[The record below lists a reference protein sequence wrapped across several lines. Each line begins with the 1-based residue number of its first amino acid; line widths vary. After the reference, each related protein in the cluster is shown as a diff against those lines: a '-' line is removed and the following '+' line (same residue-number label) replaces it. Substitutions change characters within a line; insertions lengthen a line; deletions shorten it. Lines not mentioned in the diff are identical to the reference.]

1 MRQHKTVPVKFPNR
15 NGDLL
20 AGRLELPTDR
30 EATHFGLFMHCFT
43 CSKEFFAPSKTCK
56 ALADRGIAML
66 RFDFT
71 GLGESGGSFSDS
83 TFSTSL
89 GDVLS
94 AADFLRRQYQAP
106 ALLVGH
112 SMGGAAALA
121 ATRELGGGIKAV
133 ATIGSPRDPAHVL
146 RHFEDHQQL
155 LETDGKVELVV
166 AGRQYFLK
174 KDFFSD
180 MASHD
185 VAQDTRDFGGAVFVF
200 HAPEDD
206 MVYFSDA
213 KVIYDRASGP
223 RFLISMDGAT
233 HMLDKPEDAA
243 LVADVLSGWLQEGQ
257 EPLQKTA

>member
-1 MRQHKTVPVKFPNR
+1 MRQHKTVPVTFPNR
-15 NGDLL
+15 NGDPL
-20 AGRLELPTDR
+20 AGRLELPLDR
-30 EATHFGLFMHCFT
+30 EISHFGLFMHCFT

-56 ALADRGIAML
+56 ALADRGVAML

-94 AADFLRRQYQAP
+94 AADFLRTQYQAP
-106 ALLVGH
+106 SLLVGH

-121 ATRELGGGIKAV
+121 ATRELGAAIQAV

-174 KDFFSD
+174 KEFFSD

-206 MVYFSDA
+206 MVDFSNA

-243 LVADVLSGWLQEGQ
+243 LVADILSSWLQEGR

>member
-1 MRQHKTVPVKFPNR
+1 MPAQSFDFIGADGQH
-15 NGDLL
+15 LS
-20 AGRLELPTDR
+20 GRLDLPDGPVSSY
-30 EATHFGLFMHCFT
+30 ALFAHCFT
-43 CSKEFFAPSKTCK
+43 CTKNSLAAVRVSK
-56 ALADRGIAML
+56 ALTALGYGVL

-89 GDVLS
+89 DDVLS
-94 AADFLRRQYQAP
+94 AADFLRTQYQAP

-121 ATRELGGGIKAV
+121 ATRELGSGIKAV

-206 MVYFSDA
+206 MVDFSNA

-243 LVADVLSGWLQEGQ
+243 LVADILSGWLQEGQ